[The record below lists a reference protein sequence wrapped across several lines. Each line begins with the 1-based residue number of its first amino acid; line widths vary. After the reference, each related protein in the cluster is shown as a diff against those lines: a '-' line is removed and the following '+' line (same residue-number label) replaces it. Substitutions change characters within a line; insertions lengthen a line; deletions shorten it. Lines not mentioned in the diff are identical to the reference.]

1 MERVILVRYT
11 EIHLKGLNRPYFE
24 QKLVDNMRSALRGIP
39 SRIDREHGRIYVMDI
54 PDVQFD
60 EAISRLT
67 RVFGIHSVSPAL
79 AVDKDWQSVCST
91 AYMLMDK
98 EIEKNPNFS
107 FKVFARRSDKHYFMN
122 SDGINRELGHLILER
137 YPSVRVDI
145 HKPEVS
151 LSVEIRDR
159 AYLYCEEI
167 PCANGMPVG
176 TAGRATLLISGGI
189 DSPVAGYMMAK
200 RGLILSA
207 VHFYSYPYT
216 SERARDKVVDL
227 TRLLSRYAG
236 PIRLHLVPFTDI
248 QMTIYEQCPSK
259 ETTVIMRRLMMKI
272 AQRIAEKEGARAL
285 ITGEALGQVA
295 SQTLESLCV
304 TNDAVTM
311 PVFRPL
317 IGFDKDDIMD
327 LSRKIGTYE
336 TSILPYEDCC
346 TVFVPKHPVTKPVL
360 EDLRASEA
368 KVDFS
373 EMIEHAISD
382 KNTIH
387 YHPHSAHCGGILCNA
402 DSGRCGLALFR
413 LFNICSIAANPFR
426 HANDAT
432 ADAQRKGAVGFIFH
446 AFRRLRCII
455 RCRCERFLRCIGSA
469 DGRCS
474 RKSVFRK

>member
-98 EIEKNPNFS
+98 EIEKNSNFS

-137 YPSVRVDI
+137 YP
-145 HKPEVS
+145 
-151 LSVEIRDR
+151 SVEIRDR

-317 IGFDKDDIMD
+317 IGF
-327 LSRKIGTYE
+327 GTYE

-382 KNTIH
+382 
-387 YHPHSAHCGGILCNA
+387 SELM
-402 DSGRCGLALFR
+402 
-413 LFNICSIAANPFR
+413 
-426 HANDAT
+426 
-432 ADAQRKGAVGFIFH
+432 
-446 AFRRLRCII
+446 II
-455 RCRCERFLRCIGSA
+455 
-469 DGRCS
+469 
-474 RKSVFRK
+474 K

>member
-373 EMIEHAISD
+373 EMIERAIPGSE
-382 KNTIH
+382 
-387 YHPHSAHCGGILCNA
+387 LM
-402 DSGRCGLALFR
+402 
-413 LFNICSIAANPFR
+413 
-426 HANDAT
+426 
-432 ADAQRKGAVGFIFH
+432 
-446 AFRRLRCII
+446 II
-455 RCRCERFLRCIGSA
+455 
-469 DGRCS
+469 
-474 RKSVFRK
+474 K

>member
-167 PCANGMPVG
+167 RCANGMPVG
-176 TAGRATLLISGGI
+176 TA
-189 DSPVAGYMMAK
+189 
-200 RGLILSA
+200 
-207 VHFYSYPYT
+207 
-216 SERARDKVVDL
+216 
-227 TRLLSRYAG
+227 
-236 PIRLHLVPFTDI
+236 
-248 QMTIYEQCPSK
+248 
-259 ETTVIMRRLMMKI
+259 
-272 AQRIAEKEGARAL
+272 
-285 ITGEALGQVA
+285 
-295 SQTLESLCV
+295 
-304 TNDAVTM
+304 
-311 PVFRPL
+311 
-317 IGFDKDDIMD
+317 
-327 LSRKIGTYE
+327 
-336 TSILPYEDCC
+336 
-346 TVFVPKHPVTKPVL
+346 
-360 EDLRASEA
+360 
-368 KVDFS
+368 
-373 EMIEHAISD
+373 
-382 KNTIH
+382 
-387 YHPHSAHCGGILCNA
+387 
-402 DSGRCGLALFR
+402 
-413 LFNICSIAANPFR
+413 
-426 HANDAT
+426 
-432 ADAQRKGAVGFIFH
+432 
-446 AFRRLRCII
+446 
-455 RCRCERFLRCIGSA
+455 
-469 DGRCS
+469 
-474 RKSVFRK
+474 